1 MMLAPPRP
9 PTIMLNSAA
18 SLEVPSP
25 PTGAS
30 PASAGSARGGET
42 TRGPGSYSRV
52 YRSNSCISDGGA
64 AYMVAPMQP
73 SRRPSKAYLLKQKS
87 SGEETVVMLTRVGP
101 PVVGARTFTSRVPTF
116 VSAGVPVRVIR
127 EQQAGCL
134 NSLQKVQISH
144 PKPTKLVENPKV
156 SKK

>member
-18 SLEVPSP
+18 SLEVPSTP
-25 PTGAS
+25 AGAS
-30 PASAGSARGGET
+30 PASAGTAGGGET
-42 TRGPGSYSRV
+42 TRGGAGSYSRV

-101 PVVGARTFTSRVPTF
+101 PVVGARTFTTRVPTF

-127 EQQAGCL
+127 EQQAGCFYF
-134 NSLQKVQISH
+134 LQTVQISSC
-144 PKPTKLVENPKV
+144 KTCFAAAA
-156 SKK
+156 

>member
-18 SLEVPSP
+18 SLEVPSTP
-25 PTGAS
+25 AGAS
-30 PASAGSARGGET
+30 PASAGTAGGGET
-42 TRGPGSYSRV
+42 TRGGAGSYSRV

-101 PVVGARTFTSRVPTF
+101 PVVGARTFTTRVPTF

-127 EQQAGCL
+127 EQQAGCFHF
-134 NSLQKVQISH
+134 LQTVQISSC
-144 PKPTKLVENPKV
+144 KTCFAAAA
-156 SKK
+156 